1 MIIVCQLAAR
11 TNSNYVH
18 VYDLNVHKRQ
28 PSEDIPDTCFA
39 IAQIALLDLVI

>member
-1 MIIVCQLAAR
+1 MIIVSQLAAR

-28 PSEDIPDTCFA
+28 PSEDIPDFA
-39 IAQIALLDLVI
+39 IALITLLALVI